1 MVDTPAVEEPFS
13 VPSDRMHPEEKRSWF
28 GHPRELAR
36 LFTTEM
42 WERFGY
48 YGMRALL
55 TLYLTKHFL
64 FSDQQATG
72 LYGGFTAPVFLS
84 PPIRG
89 VLAPPFLRSQRSVE
103 VGAGVLA
110 GGYFSPGL
118 CGAPPPPP
126 PTHHR
131 RHY

>member
-64 FSDQQATG
+64 FSDSQATG
-72 LYGGFTAPVFLS
+72 LYGGFTPLGFLT
-84 PPIRG
+84 PLG
-89 VLAPPFLRSQRSVE
+89 GGLLAGQVLRPQRAGE
-103 VGAGVLA
+103 VGAVVIA
-110 GGYFSPGL
+110 VGYFSLPFG
-118 CGAPPPPP
+118 GAPPQPPP
-126 PTHHR
+126 E
-131 RHY
+131 